1 MNKEFVPYK
10 ESLDLKELGFDEPCF
25 GFYKLD
31 NIDVYYDT
39 ILQGNKHKF
48 RSNTEL
54 NFYGDLKEK
63 ISAPTFSQAFRWFRE
78 KYKLFHHTQS
88 VDEFRQD
95 VWWECVV
102 YGKTE
107 NKRHIRCQP
116 EETYEEAE
124 LECLRKLIEITK
136 R

>member
-78 KYKLFHHTQS
+78 KYNLYQFVHYHS
-88 VDEFRQD
+88 R
-95 VWWECVV
+95 
-102 YGKTE
+102 
-107 NKRHIRCQP
+107 P
-116 EETYEEAE
+116 EYTFAIYNDIEMNWTLHEKVSFNTYEEAE